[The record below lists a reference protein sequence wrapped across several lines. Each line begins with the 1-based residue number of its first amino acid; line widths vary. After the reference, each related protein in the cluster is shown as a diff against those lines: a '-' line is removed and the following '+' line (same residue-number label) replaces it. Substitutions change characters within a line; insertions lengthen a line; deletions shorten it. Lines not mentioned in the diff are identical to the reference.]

1 MSRHLLLIL
10 AVLVLAAC
18 ADGPRIQGEAEL
30 SQRVLLAA
38 ARRPIEAWR
47 NHGHRPADLAD
58 AADTI
63 RDQLTRL
70 GYHHAEVT
78 FAVVE
83 DEPAFTIRQGPR
95 VRTGELALPG
105 RQALPGQEALPAAE
119 LEPFLAPLHP
129 WYVHRT
135 AQDVV
140 GKIEQHYRSAGWLE
154 AVVDGPHL
162 NWSTDKS
169 TVAVTLNLHQGP
181 RYRVADAVVDGAP
194 PETREPLTALVEKSR
209 DWHQPFRATETATR
223 LRAWLYDHGWAA
235 AQVTVAETIDNDAAE
250 VHLRYR
256 VVSGPRHLL
265 RSLRIEGQ
273 ERTAT
278 SFLQRSFATMEPG
291 APLDRSQLDAGV
303 SKLHATGLFDR
314 VTTTVNAEP
323 SPRGDVPAEVV
334 VGVREAADRRV
345 DLGLGWGSYERLRG
359 LVGYT
364 DDNVF
369 GHGLR
374 LAIGLHGSLKGWGVT
389 TGIADQHYV
398 GPGRTAA
405 LDGAYFERQ
414 QPSYSHQ
421 EYSLT
426 PSLLQ
431 RFAVPGD
438 EARWDARTSLA
449 FSLAKD
455 FAISGAIADAEAEGL
470 YRTSVLGLRVRRDSR
485 TPFVTDPDG
494 GSLTVGQLAWG
505 AKPLGSQF
513 PYLETGLEWSYHHRL
528 ANWLVGSLRL
538 GYSTRDS
545 LEGTTLPIGER
556 LFLGGEDSVRS
567 FTQDQLGPADA
578 TGTPVGGLSRGLGN
592 LEFHVRPFS
601 EWEAVE
607 FAAFYDLGALGQQA
621 YQLDGP
627 WGHAVGGGL
636 RYVLPVGPIRVDW
649 AYNPGERFA
658 ANAPWALH
666 FTVGF
671 AF

>member
-1 MSRHLLLIL
+1 MSRFFVLVFIGLLLT
-10 AVLVLAAC
+10 AC

-47 NHGHRPADLAD
+47 SHGQRPADLAD

-63 RDQLTRL
+63 RDQLARQ

-78 FAVVE
+78 FAAE
-83 DEPAFTIRQGPR
+83 AGEPVFTIHQGPR
-95 VRTGELALPG
+95 VRTGDVHLPGREALPG
-105 RQALPGQEALPAAE
+105 ENLA
-119 LEPFLAPLHP
+119 PFLAPLHP

-135 AQDVV
+135 AQDAVA
-140 GKIEQHYRSAGWLE
+140 KIEQHYRSAGWLE
-154 AVVDGPHL
+154 AQVDGPRL
-162 NWSTDKS
+162 TWSDDRA
-169 TVAVTLNLHQGP
+169 AVTVTLTIHEGP
-181 RYRVADAVVDGAP
+181 RYRVADAAVEGAP
-194 PETREPLTALVEKSR
+194 PEAQEPLTALAEKR
-209 DWHQPFRATETATR
+209 QDWHQPFRAAETATR
-223 LRAWLYDHGWAA
+223 LRAWLFDHGWAT
-235 AQVTVAETIDNDAAE
+235 AQVTVAETVDNDAAQ

-256 VVSGPRHLL
+256 IEPGPRHRL
-265 RSLRIEGQ
+265 RTIRVTGP
-273 ERTAT
+273 ERTAPG
-278 SFLQRSFATMEPG
+278 FILRSFHDLEPG
-291 APLDRSQLDAGV
+291 APLDRSRLDAGV
-303 SKLHATGLFDR
+303 SDLHASGLFDR
-314 VTTTVNAEP
+314 VTTTLEGTPDAQGE
-323 SPRGDVPAEVV
+323 VPTDVV
-334 VGVREAADRRV
+334 VGVREATDRRV
-345 DLGLGWGSYERLRG
+345 DLGVGWGSYERLRG

-364 DDNVF
+364 DDNLF

-389 TGIADQHYV
+389 TGIADRHHV

-405 LDGAYFERQ
+405 VDGAYFERQ

-421 EYSLT
+421 EYSVT

-438 EARWDARTSLA
+438 AARWDARTSLA

-455 FAISGAIADAEAEGL
+455 FAISGAIPDAEAEGL

-513 PYLETGLEWSYHHRL
+513 PYLETGMEWSYHHRL
-528 ANWLVGSLRL
+528 ADWLVGSLRV

-545 LEGTTLPIGER
+545 LEGSTLPIGER

-578 TGTPVGGLSRGLGN
+578 SGTPVGGLSRGVGN

-601 EWEAVE
+601 AWEAVE

-636 RYVLPVGPIRVDW
+636 RYVLPVGPIRLDW